1 MEIQLGELIE
11 QIKKDG
17 VAEAQNEAAK
27 IIEAAN
33 AESERI
39 ISEAKEKAKKLVEK
53 ATSECERTVRSSE
66 DAIRQAGRNLL
77 LSFRESVARELD
89 SVLRENTDKANA
101 ASLDKLIVCAVEAWT
116 KNTNT
121 DDVTVLLNQKD
132 IDALEAT
139 LLKAFKEKLISGVIL
154 TPSDSFDGG
163 FRITANGESVYYDYS
178 KDAVVDMLSA
188 YLNPKVTALMKEAE
202 AE

>member
-33 AESERI
+33 DNAERI
-39 ISEAKEKAKKLVEK
+39 ISEAKAKAQKLIEKAN
-53 ATSECERTVRSSE
+53 AECERTLRSSE

-89 SVLRENTDKANA
+89 AILRENTDKANA

-116 KNTNT
+116 KNTDT

-132 IDALEAT
+132 IDELQGSLLAAFNKKLLTGVT
-139 LLKAFKEKLISGVIL
+139 LA
-154 TPSDSFDGG
+154 PSDSFDGG
-163 FRITANGESVYYDYS
+163 FRIMANGDSVYYDYS